1 MNDDIEVVGEY
12 VNNNVPVLLRCKK
25 CGFEF
30 KMNRSNIVARGV
42 KCYNCEN
49 TRHRKE
55 HEDFVNEI
63 KEINPDIKII
73 GKYFNNITPI
83 QCECLKCFNFWETK
97 PTTLQQ
103 GKGCPFCKT
112 SKGERRIKNFL
123 DKNNIK
129 YQTQYKF
136 EDCKDIHQLPFDFF
150 LEEYKTCIEYDGKQ
164 HFIPIESWGGEK
176 ELEKTKKHD
185 NIKDIYCKENKIKLI
200 RIPYYDYKKIEEI
213 LKEQLKLF

>member
-1 MNDDIEVVGEY
+1 MKKTNEEFLLQAKSNYKITVIGKYERSDKKVLVKCNKCGLEYEAFPGNILKGYGCRKCANDNLREKFKISQDDFKKEIEIMNDDIEVVGEY

-30 KMNRSNIVARGV
+30 KMNRSNIVVRGV

-83 QCECLKCFNFWETK
+83 QCECLKCFNFW
-97 PTTLQQ
+97 
-103 GKGCPFCKT
+103 
-112 SKGERRIKNFL
+112 
-123 DKNNIK
+123 
-129 YQTQYKF
+129 
-136 EDCKDIHQLPFDFF
+136 
-150 LEEYKTCIEYDGKQ
+150 
-164 HFIPIESWGGEK
+164 
-176 ELEKTKKHD
+176 
-185 NIKDIYCKENKIKLI
+185 
-200 RIPYYDYKKIEEI
+200 
-213 LKEQLKLF
+213 

>member
-30 KMNRSNIVARGV
+30 KMNRSNIVVRGV

-97 PTTLQQ
+97 PTTL
-103 GKGCPFCKT
+103 
-112 SKGERRIKNFL
+112 
-123 DKNNIK
+123 
-129 YQTQYKF
+129 
-136 EDCKDIHQLPFDFF
+136 
-150 LEEYKTCIEYDGKQ
+150 
-164 HFIPIESWGGEK
+164 
-176 ELEKTKKHD
+176 
-185 NIKDIYCKENKIKLI
+185 
-200 RIPYYDYKKIEEI
+200 
-213 LKEQLKLF
+213 